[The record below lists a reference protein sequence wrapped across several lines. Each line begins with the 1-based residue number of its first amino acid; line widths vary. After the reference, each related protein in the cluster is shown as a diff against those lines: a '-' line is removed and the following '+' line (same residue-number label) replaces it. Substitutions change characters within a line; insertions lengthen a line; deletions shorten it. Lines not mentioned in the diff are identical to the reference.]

1 MTKEILREAE
11 GSMKTAIAAFE
22 SDLRSIRTGRA
33 SPALVER
40 VQVEYYGT
48 LTPLNQLATIAT
60 PEPQMLTIRPY
71 DPGSLKE
78 IERAILSSDLGLTP
92 NNDGTLIRLIIPP
105 LNEERRL
112 ELVKVVGRRA
122 EETKVSIRNI
132 RRDTQAELREYE
144 KEKLISEDEFYT
156 ARDDLQE
163 LTDRYIEQV
172 GQVQERKEQEIKE
185 I

>member
-1 MTKEILREAE
+1 MTREVLRDTEGAMKKAIDALEI
-11 GSMKTAIAAFE
+11 
-22 SDLRSIRTGRA
+22 DLRGIRTGRA

-48 LTPLNQLATIAT
+48 LTPLNQLATISA
-60 PEPQMLTIRPY
+60 PEPQLLTIRPY
-71 DPGSLKE
+71 DPSSLRD

-92 NNDGTLIRLIIPP
+92 NNDGKLIRLVIPP

-112 ELVKVVGRRA
+112 ELVKVVRRRG
-122 EETKVSIRNI
+122 EEAKVSIRNI

-156 ARDDLQE
+156 GRDDLQE
-163 LTDRYIEQV
+163 LTDRYIEQIDEI
-172 GQVQERKEQEIKE
+172 QERKEKEIKE

>member
-1 MTKEILREAE
+1 MTKELLRETE
-11 GSMKTAIAAFE
+11 GRMKKAIEALE
-22 SDLRSIRTGRA
+22 SDLRGIRTGRA

-48 LTPLNQLATIAT
+48 LTPLNQLAAIST
-60 PEPQMLTIRPY
+60 PEPQLLTIRPY
-71 DPGSLKE
+71 DPSSLRD

-92 NNDGTLIRLIIPP
+92 NNDGKLIRLVIPP

-112 ELVKVVGRRA
+112 ELAKVVGRRG
-122 EETKVSIRNI
+122 EEAKVAIRNQ
-132 RRDTQAELREYE
+132 RRDGLAELRDFE
-144 KEKLISEDEFYT
+144 KEKLISEDDFYR

-163 LTDRYIEQV
+163 LTNGYIEQV
-172 GQVQERKEQEIKE
+172 DEIQARKEQEIKE

>member
-1 MTKEILREAE
+1 MIKETLRETE
-11 GSMKTAIAAFE
+11 GRMKKAIEALGN
-22 SDLRSIRTGRA
+22 DLLGVRTGRA

-40 VQVEYYGT
+40 LPVDYYGT
-48 LTPLNQLATIAT
+48 PTPLNQLATISA

-71 DPGSLKE
+71 DPSSLRD

-92 NNDGTLIRLIIPP
+92 NNDGQLIRLIIPP

-112 ELVKVVGRRA
+112 ELVKVVHRRA
-122 EETKVSIRNI
+122 EEGKVAIRNC
-132 RRDTQAELREYE
+132 RRDALADLREFE
-144 KEKLISEDEFYT
+144 KEKLISEDDFYR

-163 LTDRYIEQV
+163 LTTRYVELVDKIEQ
-172 GQVQERKEQEIKE
+172 RKEREIKE